1 MLLRMAG
8 TYRSSMKITLTL
20 PYPPSVN
27 NYWIASGHRRF
38 ISKRGKEFKEYVED
52 YCLRNKTPSFGVK
65 EVRVTIILHP
75 RSKILMDIDNC
86 SKAILDSLQGIVYD
100 DDQQVVQLLIQRGH
114 LIKGGGCTIT
124 VELYKPSMSLSV
136 ILPKVD
142 G

>member
-1 MLLRMAG
+1 MIILH
-8 TYRSSMKITLTL
+8 L

-38 ISKRGKEFKEYVED
+38 ISKRGKEFKEFVAE
-52 YCLRNKTPSFGVK
+52 YCAKHKVK
-65 EVRVTIILHP
+65 SYGAHDVRVTIILHP

-114 LIKGGGCTIT
+114 LVKGGGCTVT